1 MGIRAGSEMEKERQK
16 KMEKGRERKKERRGK
31 GVRGERQKIESV
43 VWKWRWSKGVKWLSV

>member
-1 MGIRAGSEMEKERQK
+1 MGIRAGSELEKERQR
-16 KMEKGRERKKERRGK
+16 KMEKRRERKKERRGK